1 MIKGIEM
8 NFLIVDS
15 LTGKKS
21 RFCVTGYATLRGA
34 KIACTRMNKD
44 FGTTK
49 YVAISNEKYS
59 QSKV

>member
-1 MIKGIEM
+1 M